1 MNWLLTISKYLGPV
15 LLLLV
20 VFYEYKLKHITP
32 DARTAEHK
40 KTSKAKFLILFL
52 AGILGLVALGFD
64 DWNKSQ
70 KDQVAKIEREGL
82 YTQITNLTSKV
93 TSQNSLIGTI
103 NSNQLILSQQNQ
115 YLLNELATNQSID
128 LGLRERIVDSN
139 RKFEALKPQVA
150 DLNSWGA
157 KLNNERA
164 SLKIQHEKALGAEQS
179 LYEKCSQ
186 YYEYAIK
193 TLADMMK
200 NLAATNGDTA
210 SLSYSGLPAAINP
223 DVGDTN
229 VAEIKFRANTNWD
242 FQIQINKRDIGDGRR
257 CITIKG
263 KNVSLDI
270 TPFFQGDRLDT
281 YLHVSGEETITN
293 FKPLADAHQTID
305 ESLGLLIAAQAEQLA
320 RTSK

>member
-157 KLNNERA
+157 RLNNERA